1 MPLAVMQVQI
11 KARKSHEMA
20 KNKYTDI
27 DDTSQDDKWKNKYL
41 KSLEELEVK
50 EQQWRD
56 SEKNLRALISHLS
69 NAADQSSLKLNKEL
83 AVLRDAVNKG
93 VPGNKLKKAIDEVA
107 DSILGL
113 EALRD
118 KKKNETKNLL
128 AGFLAQLKPAGK
140 IENKLA
146 KISSKI
152 SKTSSTKEITPL
164 TNELAKL
171 LVHGLSLAEKKK
183 GKDKGFLSSI
193 LQKKEPEDLKFIEKQ
208 QVVVQEDKLELDSAV
223 KSLTSLLDKMILP
236 ADLQVEA
243 NLVKT
248 KLAQSANEET
258 FLMSLE
264 KTVAITADVLARV
277 KKEKNEIEEFLK
289 QLTGRLH
296 ELDQDIRETAK
307 IRELTHRHGQEMTEG
322 MKSEMNSM
330 EQGISSIKNLDELKT
345 AIQSRVILL
354 RNHVDNFISNE
365 GEKNQQAI
373 SVIEQLKKQV
383 KEMEAESEELK
394 QQIEKEKQQ
403 TLRDVLTEIPNRL
416 AYEERLSLE
425 LANYRRNKDP
435 FTLVVW
441 DIDYFKKVNDVYGH
455 AAGDQVLKLVASL
468 LNKNMRETDFIAR
481 YGGEEFVS
489 ILPATDRNAA
499 QRVTDKL
506 RELIASSNFHFRD
519 EPVKVTV
526 SAGFAEVQEN
536 EDAESLFVRADKAL
550 YKAKENGRN
559 NCQPAVGM

>member
-1 MPLAVMQVQI
+1 
-11 KARKSHEMA
+11 MA

-27 DDTSQDDKWKNKYL
+27 DDTPQGDKWKNKYL
-41 KSLEELEVK
+41 QSLEELEVK

-56 SEKNLRALISHLS
+56 SEKNLRALISHLT

-83 AVLRDAVNKG
+83 AVLRDAVTKG

-128 AGFLAQLKPAGK
+128 ADFLTQLKPAGK

-164 TNELAKL
+164 THELAKL

-183 GKDKGFLSSI
+183 GKEKDKGFLSSI
-193 LQKKEPEDLKFIEKQ
+193 LQKKEEPEVIKVIEKQ
-208 QVVVQEDKLELDSAV
+208 EVAVKEDKLELESAIE
-223 KSLTSLLDKMILP
+223 SLNSLLDKMILP
-236 ADLQVEA
+236 ADLQVEV

-248 KLAQSANEET
+248 RLAQSVNEET

-264 KTVAITADVLARV
+264 KTVLIIADVLARV
-277 KKEKNEIEEFLK
+277 KKEKSEIEEFLK

-296 ELDQDIRETAK
+296 ELDEDIRETAR

-322 MKSEMNSM
+322 MKTEMNSM
-330 EQGISSIKNLDELKT
+330 EQGISSINNLDELKT

-365 GEKNQQAI
+365 GEKNQEAI

-383 KEMEAESEELK
+383 KEMEKESEELK

-416 AYEERLSLE
+416 AYEERLNLE
-425 LANYRRNKDP
+425 LANFRRNKNP

-441 DIDYFKKVNDVYGH
+441 DIDFFKKVNDVYGH

-489 ILPATDRNAA
+489 LLPATDRKAA
-499 QRVTDKL
+499 QFVTDKL
-506 RELIASSNFHFRD
+506 RELIATSNFHFRD

-526 SAGFAEVQEN
+526 SAGFAEVKEN
-536 EDAESLFVRADKAL
+536 EEGETLFIRADKAL
-550 YKAKENGRN
+550 YKAKESGRN
-559 NCQPAVGM
+559 NCQAAS